1 MSLLRV
7 ELANWLVDKNM
18 ACHCGKEIKL
28 PRYIM
33 HYAEVRTSNSLSFW
47 ASLLGLSRV
56 ALFLDS

>member
-1 MSLLRV
+1 MILCILQ
-7 ELANWLVDKNM
+7 
-18 ACHCGKEIKL
+18 EIKL